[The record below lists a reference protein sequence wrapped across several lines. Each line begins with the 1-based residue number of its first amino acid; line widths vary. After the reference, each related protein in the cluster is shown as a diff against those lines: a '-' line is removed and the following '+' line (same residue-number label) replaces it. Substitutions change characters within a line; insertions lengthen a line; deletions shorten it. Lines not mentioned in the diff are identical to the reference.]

1 MSRISFATKQ
11 NEFVNKEK
19 QIDPKV
25 FEKKFLTILFSF
37 QNEKF
42 EF

>member
-1 MSRISFATKQ
+1 MSQISFATKQ

-25 FEKKFLTILFSF
+25 FEKNF
-37 QNEKF
+37 
-42 EF
+42 